1 VVINIV
7 QRHSVEEL
15 VAKLQARKTISSE
28 QVVRE
33 MRSKAEDADI
43 VATSTV
49 MSLKCPLSTLRISVP
64 CRSTICTHNQ
74 CFDATSFLQLQEQAP
89 TWTCPVC
96 NKATNFEALQVD
108 KYVAN
113 ILESTS
119 PAVEQVTIEPN
130 GEWSNPAD
138 HNESRRTRGDSS
150 NTEEEDDDLVE
161 IQDGRVLSLKQEP
174 LPIHLALQR
183 TPSLLPREASAIS
196 LGPRQ
201 STNKRP
207 ASVVIDLTGSDDEGT
222 PPRSSKR
229 LSCNPSNRLIL
240 QACGAFQSAGNL
252 NNASLGVSSQS
263 SSNSPAP
270 ASYYYDV

>member
-1 VVINIV
+1 
-7 QRHSVEEL
+7 
-15 VAKLQARKTISSE
+15 
-28 QVVRE
+28 

-49 MSLKCPLSTLRISVP
+49 LSLKCPLSTLRISVP

-108 KYVAN
+108 QYVDN
-113 ILESTS
+113 ILRSTS
-119 PAVEQVTIEPN
+119 PTVEQVTIEPD

-138 HNESRRTRGDSS
+138 SSESRRTRGDSS

-161 IQDGRVLSLKQEP
+161 IQDARVLSLKQEP
-174 LPIHLALQR
+174 LPIHLAFQR
-183 TPSLLPREASAIS
+183 TSSLQPREASAIS
-196 LGPRQ
+196 SGPRQ

-207 ASVVIDLTGSDDEGT
+207 ASVVIDLTGSDDEGIT
-222 PPRSSKR
+222 PRSSKR
-229 LSCNPSNRLIL
+229 PSYNPSNRFIL
-240 QACGAFQSAGNL
+240 QACGDFQPGGSL
-252 NNASLGVSSQS
+252 NNTSFGVSSQS

-270 ASYYYDV
+270 ASYYYDA